1 MLIKRLIT
9 VPGIDKDGG
18 CCGEEMRVKH
28 LRGIYT
34 GEENFQLHPPNLS
47 LQVFQDM
54 ELNTNLQAML
64 FTLLDLRT
72 NLHQPWADDRN
83 QTMQF
88 TSSTTQVR
96 IQEILKFLLRITS
109 DNKELDKRM
118 NQIQRWMKA
127 DSKLAA
133 LSRYNLETS
142 AFEGTQGRVEGR
154 RP

>member
-1 MLIKRLIT
+1 MIHDGYLNSYVFKQHGKNVLLHPMTPGEVRIAQSQLGVSSGKGAMLIKRLIT
-9 VPGIDKDGG
+9 IPKIDKDGG

-34 GEENFQLHPPNLS
+34 GEENFQLYPPNLS

-72 NLHQPWADDRN
+72 NLHQPWADDGN

-88 TSSTTQVR
+88 TSLTTQV
-96 IQEILKFLLRITS
+96 
-109 DNKELDKRM
+109 
-118 NQIQRWMKA
+118 
-127 DSKLAA
+127 
-133 LSRYNLETS
+133 
-142 AFEGTQGRVEGR
+142 
-154 RP
+154 